1 VNGRDHDRLT
11 VAPDGRPEAD
21 QPRWRQDFPVD
32 WPQDEYIARRD
43 FTKFMVLTSFA
54 FAVGQLWI
62 LTRDIFRRSRR
73 ASPAREIAAVDEIP
87 VGGSRIF
94 NYPGEHEPAL
104 LVRLD
109 ESRFVAYDQR
119 CTHLVCPVIP
129 QIEAGRFHCPCH
141 EGSFDLVSGRPL
153 AGPPRRPLK
162 RVRLEIRA
170 GRVFAIGIEERT
182 A

>member
-1 VNGRDHDRLT
+1 MNGRDRDQLT
-11 VAPDGRPEAD
+11 VAPDGKPEAD
-21 QPRWRQDFPVD
+21 QPRWRQDFPID
-32 WPQDEYIARRD
+32 WPQDEYIARRE

-62 LTRDIFRRSRR
+62 LAQNHFRRSRR
-73 ASPAREIAAVDEIP
+73 ALPAREIAAVDEIP
-87 VGGSRIF
+87 VGSSRIF

-129 QIEAGRFHCPCH
+129 QVEAGRFYCPCH

-153 AGPPRRPLK
+153 AGPPRRPLT

-170 GRVFAIGIEERT
+170 GRIFATGIEERT

>member
-1 VNGRDHDRLT
+1 VNGRDRDQLT
-11 VAPDGRPEAD
+11 VAPDGKPEAD
-21 QPRWRQDFPVD
+21 QPRWRQDFPID

-62 LTRDIFRRSRR
+62 LARNYFRRSRR
-73 ASPAREIAAVDEIP
+73 ALPAREIAAVDEIP

-94 NYPGEHEPAL
+94 SYPSEHEPAL

-129 QIEAGRFHCPCH
+129 QVEAGRFYCPCH

-153 AGPPRRPLK
+153 AGPPRRPLT

-170 GRVFAIGIEERT
+170 GRIFATGIEERT

>member
-1 VNGRDHDRLT
+1 L
-11 VAPDGRPEAD
+11 
-21 QPRWRQDFPVD
+21 PV
-32 WPQDEYIARRD
+32 
-43 FTKFMVLTSFA
+43 
-54 FAVGQLWI
+54 
-62 LTRDIFRRSRR
+62 
-73 ASPAREIAAVDEIP
+73 REIAAVDEIP

-109 ESRFVAYDQR
+109 DSRFVAYDQR

-129 QIEAGRFHCPCH
+129 QVEAGRFYCPCH

-153 AGPPRRPLK
+153 AGPPRRPLT
-162 RVRLEIRA
+162 RVRLEIRG
-170 GRVFAIGIEERT
+170 GRVFATGIEERT

>member
-1 VNGRDHDRLT
+1 MNGRDRDQLT

-21 QPRWRQDFPVD
+21 QPRWRQDFPID

-62 LTRDIFRRSRR
+62 LAQDYLRRSRR
-73 ASPAREIAAVDEIP
+73 ALPAREIAAVNDIP
-87 VGGSRIF
+87 VGSSRIF
-94 NYPGEHEPAL
+94 NYPGAHEPAL

-129 QIEAGRFHCPCH
+129 QIEAGRYYCPFH
-141 EGSFDLVSGRPL
+141 EGSFDLASGRPL
-153 AGPPRRPLK
+153 AGPPRRPLTQI
-162 RVRLEIRA
+162 RLEIRG
-170 GRVFAIGIEERT
+170 GRVFAVGIQERT

>member
-1 VNGRDHDRLT
+1 MNGRDHDRLT
-11 VAPDGRPEAD
+11 VPPDGRPEAD
-21 QPRWRQDFPVD
+21 QPRWRQDFPID

-62 LTRDIFRRSRR
+62 LAQNYFRRSRKEL
-73 ASPAREIAAVDEIP
+73 PVREIAAVDEIP

-109 ESRFVAYDQR
+109 DSRFVAYDQR

-129 QIEAGRFHCPCH
+129 QVEAGRFYCPCH

-153 AGPPRRPLK
+153 AGPPRRPLT
-162 RVRLEIRA
+162 RVRLEIRG
-170 GRVFAIGIEERT
+170 GRVFATGIEERK

>member
-1 VNGRDHDRLT
+1 MNGRDHDRLT
-11 VAPDGRPEAD
+11 VPPDGRPEAD
-21 QPRWRQDFPVD
+21 QPRWRQDFPID
-32 WPQDEYIARRD
+32 WPQDEYIARRE

-62 LTRDIFRRSRR
+62 LAQNYFRRSRR
-73 ASPAREIAAVDEIP
+73 ALPAREIAAVDEIP
-87 VGGSRIF
+87 VGSSRIF

-153 AGPPRRPLK
+153 VGPPRRPLK

-170 GRVFAIGIEERT
+170 GRVFATGIEERT